1 VQTYSVEMEG
11 IQSCQKGK
19 STPPA
24 QQQVITLDTHQVTEY
39 QIVTQTFA
47 FGNLASVDY
56 AREFVDVLTGSETI
70 SVGKCG
76 KVKS

>member
-1 VQTYSVEMEG
+1 M
-11 IQSCQKGK
+11 
-19 STPPA
+19 
-24 QQQVITLDTHQVTEY
+24 TEY

-47 FGNLASVDY
+47 FGNLANVEY
-56 AREFVDVLTGSETI
+56 TREFVDVLTGSETI